1 MFVFRPST
9 GAATSS
15 RRPDMRILN
24 VAATHVLVPRSA
36 IDPMLA

>member
-1 MFVFRPST
+1 
-9 GAATSS
+9 
-15 RRPDMRILN
+15 MRILN